1 MTKSNAAHPSVNVDG
16 TPMVP
21 GSSVDVKGNVF
32 GITEDTSSSM
42 FEDSSSSFSGMDSS
56 CDSSFD
62 SDFGC
67 DFDSSFDSDF

>member
-1 MTKSNAAHPSVNVDG
+1 MTKSNAAHTSVNVDG

-32 GITEDTSSSM
+32 GMTEDTSSSM